1 MFVMLRGVSRFCLI
15 SVCAVI
21 VLLASC
27 SESKKDSIRHV
38 IGEWE
43 GKELVFPEHPVF
55 TIQGKDTVFPEGNK
69 AQYKVLSY
77 VDTIGCTSCKIQL
90 PNWKKLISEFDSVF
104 QGKVDFLFYL
114 HPKSRKE
121 IVYLLK
127 RDNFI
132 FPVCIDD
139 HDSLNILN
147 HFPQD
152 DMFHTFLLDKG
163 NHIVAIGNPVRN
175 PRIKELFLKIISGG
189 RQQHHSDT
197 TQAVVNVSDIDFGVI
212 KRGKNY
218 SKTVNV
224 RNIGNNPL
232 IISDVSASCDCVK
245 VKVPQDP
252 IPPNKSAEIVV
263 CYRSDYSVDFEE
275 TIRFKSNS
283 YPELPDIKLF
293 GEVEH

>member
-1 MFVMLRGVSRFCLI
+1 MLRGFSRFCLI
-15 SVCAVI
+15 SVCAI
-21 VLLASC
+21 IALLASC

-43 GKELVFPEHPVF
+43 GKEVVFPEHPVF
-55 TIQGKDTVFPEGNK
+55 TIQGEDSVFLEGNK

-77 VDTIGCTSCKIQL
+77 VDTIGCTSCKL
-90 PNWKKLISEFDSVF
+90 PLPKWKKLISEFDSVSH
-104 QGKVDFLFYL
+104 GRVDFLFYL

-127 RDNFI
+127 RDKFV

-152 DMFHTFLLDKG
+152 EIFHTFLLDG
-163 NHIVAIGNPVRN
+163 ENRIVAIGNPIRN

-189 RQQHHSDT
+189 GQPHHSDT
-197 TQAVVNVSDIDFGVI
+197 TQAVVNVSDIDFGAI
-212 KRGKNY
+212 KRGKNH
-218 SKTVNV
+218 SKTVIV
-224 RNIGNNPL
+224 QNIGNNPL
-232 IISDVSASCDCVK
+232 IITDVTASCDCVN

-275 TIRFKSNS
+275 TIRFISNS
-283 YPELPDIKLF
+283 YPELPDIKII
-293 GEVEH
+293 GEVE